1 MRLKLQAHTT
11 LMVSGRTHP
20 LECGVPLIAGE
31 QQFRTRPS
39 PRSRAEPTVECPLC
53 SACIISSQECG
64 SVMLLFAAARGC
76 QLTQQAAILYAPR
89 PGEGP

>member
-1 MRLKLQAHTT
+1 MQLKLQVQTT
-11 LMVSGRTHP
+11 VVVSGRTHP

-31 QQFRTRPS
+31 QQFRTRSS
-39 PRSRAEPTVECPLC
+39 PRSPVEPTVECPLC

-64 SVMLLFAAARGC
+64 SVMLLFAAAGGC
-76 QLTQQAAILYAPR
+76 QLIQQAATLYAPR